1 MIDLSKK
8 ERLKELCS
16 AQLDKELR
24 KTTARFAGLGS
35 RSWEMLEEG
44 GTDDWRQNSEE
55 KRDTN
60 RYCLSPDEKLYVH

>member
-1 MIDLSKK
+1 MIYLSKK

-16 AQLDKELR
+16 AKLDKELR
-24 KTTARFAGLGS
+24 KTTGRFAGLGS
-35 RSWEMLEEG
+35 RSWEMSEEG

-60 RYCLSPDEKLYVH
+60 RCCLSPDENLCVH